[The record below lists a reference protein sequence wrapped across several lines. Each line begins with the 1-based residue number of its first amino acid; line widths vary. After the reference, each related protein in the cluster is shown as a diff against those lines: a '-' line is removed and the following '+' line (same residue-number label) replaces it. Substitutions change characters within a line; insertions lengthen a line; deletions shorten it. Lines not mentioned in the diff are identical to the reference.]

1 MRVKYTF
8 HLKLINIPLNV
19 LQYKFLTS
27 GIVPV
32 VFISIDVHCKFAV
45 LPDVFILLYPH
56 EQVEHFSCF
65 PLDCI
70 DCDLQQNNLI
80 YSLSVIKLLYLGNKH
95 I

>member
-56 EQVEHFSCF
+56 EQVEHFS
-65 PLDCI
+65 
-70 DCDLQQNNLI
+70 
-80 YSLSVIKLLYLGNKH
+80 S
-95 I
+95 